1 MKFRSARHVL
11 AFTLLATPVYSLPKS
26 LDHADSWSVLYKITH
41 KRNYTIETRDHNCT
55 WGRITV
61 TPDRLTA
68 KANNPKSYSPKTAI
82 FPRSV
87 VLRVAAGRRVYYS
100 GRSSWVDVGSIR
112 VEGRERLKIVTTVGK
127 IYEAKPPYTVSDD
140 GITLQISGKSMKIS
154 KSEIAQ
160 VYGVVAKPL
169 TDFGEYSLDELGP
182 MVIFDP
188 DWYVHGLHLEQYV
201 SVLFYRADD
210 PEDNSPAQCAQR

>member
-1 MKFRSARHVL
+1 MGEDYSYVRPPHDHGKQSEI
-11 AFTLLATPVYSLPKS
+11 LLAKDSDISSLGSPQS
-26 LDHADSWSVLYKITH
+26 GGRATGVLQ
-41 KRNYTIETRDHNCT
+41 
-55 WGRITV
+55 
-61 TPDRLTA
+61 
-68 KANNPKSYSPKTAI
+68 
-82 FPRSV
+82 RSQLV
-87 VLRVAAGRRVYYS
+87 GGRRVDS
-100 GRSSWVDVGSIR
+100 CR
-112 VEGRERLKIVTTVGK
+112 GRERLKIVTTVGK

-140 GITLQISGKSMKIS
+140 GITLQISGKSMNIS